1 MATSSFRCVI
11 LQIPF
16 NLNWL
21 FFGYLQM
28 VVMLVFA
35 VDDAH
40 DHCPMNISIQETNDR
55 GNFDVYT
62 VHIVI

>member
-1 MATSSFRCVI
+1 
-11 LQIPF
+11 
-16 NLNWL
+16 
-21 FFGYLQM
+21 M